1 LGGTFKYEVN
11 MKLVNILVVVGGLA
25 AFAASTLLA
34 IYAKYSYAY
43 WQLMLMGITAMLAL
57 LGLEFFHSGLGSQG
71 KKYRFFSRGLRG
83 LFFDL
88 LHLSLAVLLT
98 LASINYQ
105 HSSDPLCRGGLSG
118 GFPLAFLCDNAGES
132 PISDWGKISFRSDI
146 PNLFGA
152 FVDIL
157 FYMALLWIIS
167 FSTMRIIQMMNKRMP
182 LRQ

>member
-11 MKLVNILVVVGGLA
+11 VKLHNILGVVGGLA
-25 AFAASTLLA
+25 AFAASALLA
-34 IYAKYSYAY
+34 ICAKYSDAY
-43 WQLMLMGITAMLAL
+43 WQLMLIGITAILAL
-57 LGLEFFHSGLGSQG
+57 LGLEFFHYGLGSQG

-98 LASINYQ
+98 LATINHQ
-105 HSSDPLCRGGLSG
+105 RSSDPMCGGGLSG

-132 PISDWGKISFRSDI
+132 PISDWGKISFHSDI

-167 FSTMRIIQMMNKRMP
+167 FTTIRIIQMMNQRMQF
-182 LRQ
+182 RQ